1 MSAGTAPA
9 EARTRGSIARR
20 FLARPEGPSIVFL
33 VVLCLA
39 LSVMVDGFLT
49 SGNVQSI
56 LAQVSVLGIMALAV
70 NQVILSGEIDISVG
84 SLLAVAT
91 FAVGAVAEATGG
103 LVLPLLAGLAVG
115 GAVGAL
121 NGALATWA
129 RIPSIIVTLGTLSV
143 LRGALLFVAAS
154 TVLSVPASS
163 RVLGQGSVV
172 GVQVSVLM
180 LLLVFLVFEFL
191 SRNSTWGRNVF
202 AIGGNEKAARYAG
215 LRVERVKFIAFVLV
229 GLCTGFAATIFLGQI
244 GQVQATAA
252 TGFELQVIAAV
263 VVGGTSITGG
273 KGSNLAPLV
282 GAILIGVILNAM
294 TLLSVP
300 GTLIDLVNGALILL
314 AISTD
319 ALRRRL
325 LRSQR

>member
-1 MSAGTAPA
+1 MSTGTVSA
-9 EARTRGSIARR
+9 EARARGSMVRR

-33 VVLCLA
+33 VLLCLV
-39 LSVMVDGFLT
+39 LSAAVDGFLT
-49 SGNVQSI
+49 SGNIQSI
-56 LAQVSVLGIMALAV
+56 LSQASVLGIIALAV

-91 FAVGAVAEATGG
+91 FAVGTVAEATGG
-103 LVLPLLAGLAVG
+103 LLLPLLAGLAVG

-154 TVLSVPASS
+154 TVLSIPSSS
-163 RVLGQGSVV
+163 RVLGQGSI
-172 GVQVSVLM
+172 GGIQLSVLM
-180 LLLVFLVFEFL
+180 LLLVFLLFEVL
-191 SRNSTWGRNVF
+191 SRHSTWGRDVF
-202 AIGGNEKAARYAG
+202 ANGGNESAARYAG
-215 LRVERVKFIAFVLV
+215 LRVERTKFLAFVLV

-244 GQVQATAA
+244 GQIQATAA

-263 VVGGTSITGG
+263 VIGGTSITGG
-273 KGSNLAPLV
+273 KGSNAAPLI
-282 GAILIGVILNAM
+282 GAVLIGVILNAM

-325 LRSQR
+325 LRSS